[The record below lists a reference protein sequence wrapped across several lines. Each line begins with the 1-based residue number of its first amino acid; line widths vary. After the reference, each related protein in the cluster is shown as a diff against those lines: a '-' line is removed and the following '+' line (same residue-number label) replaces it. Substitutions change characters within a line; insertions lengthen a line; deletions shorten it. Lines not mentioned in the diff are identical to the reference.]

1 MVRSKNNL
9 PFSPFRVINT
19 VTKTEGYTMEIGK
32 KYASGILR
40 CYAKSAENT
49 RSICVYCND
58 ESIPYVVLAKE
69 ASAA

>member
-1 MVRSKNNL
+1 
-9 PFSPFRVINT
+9 
-19 VTKTEGYTMEIGK
+19 MEIGK